1 MGDYHQ
7 MRSEESEA
15 IDGVRGEFG
24 TCGEDAPADL
34 PARVSMINPAGELF
48 CTRYYSHQGDHVA
61 AHTNGS
67 ILARWGSK
75 R

>member
-15 IDGVRGEFG
+15 IDGV
-24 TCGEDAPADL
+24 
-34 PARVSMINPAGELF
+34 NPAGELL

-67 ILARWGSK
+67 ILARWGTSDDNSN
-75 R
+75 